1 MPHMK
6 PMIVWFRQDLRLS
19 DNPAL
24 THAVKTGKPLICLY
38 VLDDETPGDWTITGA
53 SRWWLHHSLQALD
66 ADLKKKG
73 GGLTLRQGA
82 ADKIVNSLIRETG
95 ADAIVWS
102 RCYEP
107 FAVARDKTLKA
118 ALAAQGV
125 TAESFNGSL
134 LAEPWELKTGGGTPF
149 RVYTPFWK
157 ALRARPEPDAP
168 LHAPAK
174 ISFHAAQS
182 EKLESWKLLPTR
194 PNWAKGFVG
203 TPGEK
208 GAHDTLYDF
217 LDRSSGYAQAR
228 DIPGTEGTSRL
239 SPHLHFGEISPRQV
253 WHAVR
258 AREESPD
265 GEKFLA
271 EIGWREF
278 NHQLLFHHPYL
289 PDRAYDARFSA
300 MRWRQSEKDFTA
312 WTKGMTGVP
321 IVDAGMRQLWQT
333 GWMHNRVRMIVA
345 SFLIKHLMIDW
356 RKGQRWFWDT
366 LTDADLANNA
376 ANWQWVAG
384 SGADASPYYRIFNPV
399 LQGEKFDPGGDY
411 VRRFVPELAGV
422 PDKFIHRPW
431 DAPQRPAN
439 YPAPIVD
446 LAEGRDRA
454 LAAFKALPKG

>member
-24 THAVKTGKPLICLY
+24 AQAVSTGRPLICLY
-38 VLDDETPGDWTITGA
+38 VLDDETPGEWATSGA
-53 SRWWLHHSLQALD
+53 ARWWLHHSLKCLD
-66 ADLKKKG
+66 AALQKKG
-73 GGLTLRQGA
+73 GSLTLRKGVA
-82 ADKIVNSLIRETG
+82 AKAIPKLIQETG
-95 ADAIVWS
+95 AEAIAWN

-107 FAVARDKTLKA
+107 FAIERDKSLKA
-118 ALAAQGV
+118 SLTATGV
-125 TAESFNGSL
+125 TVESYNGAL
-134 LAEPWELKTGGGTPF
+134 LAEPWELKTGSGTPF

-157 ALRARPEPDAP
+157 ALRARPEPAAP
-168 LHAPAK
+168 LRAPVRMH
-174 ISFHAAQS
+174 FHAAKS
-182 EKLESWKLLPTR
+182 EALESWKLLPTR
-194 PNWAKGFVG
+194 PNWARDFVG

-208 GAHDTLYDF
+208 GAHDALYDF
-217 LDRSSGYAQAR
+217 LSRSSGYAQAR
-228 DIPGTEGTSRL
+228 DIPGIEGTSRL

-258 AREESPD
+258 AREGSQD
-265 GEKFLA
+265 DEKFLA
-271 EIGWREF
+271 EVGWREF
-278 NHQLLFHHPYL
+278 NHQLLFHNPHL
-289 PDRAYDARFSA
+289 PDRVYDERFAA
-300 MRWRQSEKDFTA
+300 MTWRQGEKDFIA
-312 WTKGMTGVP
+312 WTKGRTGVP

-366 LTDADLANNA
+366 LLDADLANNA

-384 SGADASPYYRIFNPV
+384 SGADAAPFFRIFNPV
-399 LQGEKFDPGGDY
+399 LQGERFDPQGVY
-411 VRRFVPELAGV
+411 VRRFVPELEGV
-422 PDKFIHRPW
+422 PDKFIHKPW

-446 LAEGRDRA
+446 LAAGRDRA